1 MRICNFFAVLGS
13 EKHRNEESQPCPFM
27 LAFARI
33 KREQL
38 SKHLLG
44 ILPDLKQHRSFSYS
58 FILYSNPIFQFGMIH
73 VEDIL
78 SINFSRVAGR
88 NGSLKTRFFI
98 RLKKKPTKAPIDCFG
113 NRTHLLS
120 QAFSGSLL
128 RILETERLR
137 KLRSRT

>member
-1 MRICNFFAVLGS
+1 
-13 EKHRNEESQPCPFM
+13 M

-98 RLKKKPTKAPIDCFG
+98 RLKKSQQK
-113 NRTHLLS
+113 LLLI
-120 QAFSGSLL
+120 ASGTVL
-128 RILETERLR
+128 IC
-137 KLRSRT
+137 